1 MYVYIY
7 TYIVL
12 NKLFR
17 ILSSSNWFMSLC
29 VCVCVH
35 TYMSVSLLRLSIS
48 PRVLGLDSVAD
59 P

>member
-12 NKLFR
+12 NKLIR
-17 ILSSSNWFMSLC
+17 ISSSSNWFIPA
-29 VCVCVH
+29 CVCVH

>member
-17 ILSSSNWFMSLC
+17 ISSSSNWFIPA
-29 VCVCVH
+29 CVCVH